1 MSLLTDYE
9 ELSQVQEL
17 GIFKEVL
24 DETLKPIL
32 ISLEEKF
39 FKMYMDIDNMGA
51 KLNNIKADLYDT
63 LYNKFDEVKMNLE
76 TEINEASDQS
86 RTYYHNLL
94 KELSALS
101 SDVESIKL
109 SLKK

>member
-9 ELSQVQEL
+9 ELSQSQDL

-32 ISLEEKF
+32 ISLEERF
-39 FKMYMDIDNMGA
+39 FKMHIDVNEVEM
-51 KLNNIKADLYDT
+51 KLNNLKAEIYRMFDDLK
-63 LYNKFDEVKMNLE
+63 LKQE
-76 TEINEASDQS
+76 TDIIEANDQS
-86 RTYYHNLL
+86 RTYYHNLF
-94 KELSALS
+94 KDLSALS

>member
-9 ELSQVQEL
+9 ELSQAQEL

-24 DETLKPIL
+24 DEALKPLI

-39 FKMYMDIDNMGA
+39 FKMHIDINEVEM
-51 KLNNIKADLYDT
+51 KLNNLRAEMYRI
-63 LYNKFDEVKMNLE
+63 FDELKIKQE
-76 TEINEASDQS
+76 TDINESSQQS
-86 RTYYHNLL
+86 RTYYHNLF
-94 KELSALS
+94 KELSTLS

-109 SLKK
+109 NLKK